1 MTPTGSNGHSRGN
14 GANGRRSSSSRSSGN
29 GQEVW
34 PAPPRT
40 RSGRR
45 RERIRLAVL
54 AQLQRHQEALENR
67 GAPPLPPPPPVQ
79 GRRFPDPPGLV
90 PKPVRQRLQG
100 DILPQV
106 TPSMMRQLS
115 WHVNS
120 IKAMQR
126 LLVYSFAAAQWFTLI
141 LWDKIWRRDTP
152 ERRAVRL
159 RGIIERIGGT
169 AVKLGQQMAMRID
182 LLPYEYTV
190 ELARM
195 LDRMPTFP
203 TAYAIERLESRLGK
217 PIDECFAAFDPKP
230 IGSASVACVFQA
242 FLKNGDRVAIKVRR
256 PGIGE
261 KFVADCDALAAVLKS
276 LEFFTVIR
284 PGLSRNFLFEF
295 RNMLMEELDFTKEAR
310 YTELFRSGVKAH
322 LKNVSAPRVH
332 FELSSEDI
340 LVTEFVGGI
349 WMRELIAAVERNDQ
363 EALEILRQHGIYPEL
378 VAKRLLRANQYGVFE
393 NVLFHADPHPSN
405 VVVQKN
411 SRLVFIDFGSSG
423 AYTTRERNNWRQ
435 LSYYHDK
442 ADIGRMVQAALA
454 ILEPLPPIDIDE
466 FSKRVEVIFWQ
477 DLYAFKSKHAQW
489 WERTSAK
496 IWIRFLQLAREYNIP
511 LNLNTLKM
519 IRSTLLYET
528 IAARLYPNVDAYREH
543 RVYNRGAGKRAKKRV
558 QADMYRLLFKGL
570 SNEQYITVEQVLD
583 MGNRTLY
590 LAQRWL
596 DTPPFQFSQLVDKAV
611 FAVSIFIRGILRFV
625 FSTLTLAF
633 VLQGYRLAIHGPQ
646 SITQIDIWNA
656 CLEILQWRP
665 YQFLV
670 GLITFLD
677 IRRVMFRFFDKD
689 IHPRSES

>member
-1 MTPTGSNGHSRGN
+1 
-14 GANGRRSSSSRSSGN
+14 
-29 GQEVW
+29 
-34 PAPPRT
+34 
-40 RSGRR
+40 
-45 RERIRLAVL
+45 
-54 AQLQRHQEALENR
+54 
-67 GAPPLPPPPPVQ
+67 
-79 GRRFPDPPGLV
+79 
-90 PKPVRQRLQG
+90 
-100 DILPQV
+100 
-106 TPSMMRQLS
+106 MRQLS

-126 LLVYSFAAAQWFTLI
+126 LLVYSFAAAQWFSLI
-141 LWDKIWRRDTP
+141 LWDKIWRRDSP

-217 PIDECFAAFDPKP
+217 PIDECFAAFDPKA
-230 IGSASVACVFQA
+230 IGSASVACVYQA

-261 KFVADCDALAAVLKS
+261 KFVADCDALAAVLQT

-625 FSTLTLAF
+625 FSTLALAF
-633 VLQGYRLAIHGPQ
+633 ILQAYRLAIHGPQ
-646 SITQIDIWNA
+646 SITQIDIWKA
-656 CLEILQWRP
+656 CLEVLRWRP

-670 GLITFLD
+670 GMITFLD

-689 IHPRSES
+689 IHRRTES